1 METSRRITAIQST
14 LISLSESEVKDN
26 EERILLKLQ
35 SGLKHADQ
43 YYYWMGRHTPF
54 KELIIDYTRRI
65 DIPLSSVRFLFD
77 GSPINPLFSA
87 NRLELEDGD
96 SIYVIRRDVS
106 ASTETTLISLPRAK
120 GEMPITLKVGLF
132 GTDHHLLY
140 LIGRSTPLEYLFL
153 DYADRTSLFYEKI
166 RFYIQKRWLLIDPKK
181 TADDYKME
189 DGGIICWMPLPK
201 NKFS

>member
-1 METSRRITAIQST
+1 METSRRITATQST

-26 EERILLKLQ
+26 EERFLLKLQ
-35 SGLKHADQ
+35 SGLKHPDQ
-43 YYYWMGRHTPF
+43 YYYWMGRNTPF

-65 DIPLSSVRFLFD
+65 DVPLSSVRFLFD
-77 GSPINPLFSA
+77 DSPINPLFSA

-96 SIYVIRRDVS
+96 SIDVIRRDVS

-181 TADDYKME
+181 TSDDYKME
-189 DGGIICWMPLPK
+189 DGVLM
-201 NKFS
+201 F

>member
-1 METSRRITAIQST
+1 METSRRITATQST

-26 EERILLKLQ
+26 EERFLLKLQ
-35 SGLKHADQ
+35 SGLKHPDQ
-43 YYYWMGRHTPF
+43 YYYWMGRNTPF

-65 DIPLSSVRFLFD
+65 DVPLSSVRFLFD
-77 GSPINPLFSA
+77 DSPINPLFSA

-96 SIYVIRRDVS
+96 SIDVIRRDVS

-181 TADDYKME
+181 TSDDYKME
-189 DGGIICWMPLPK
+189 DGV
-201 NKFS
+201 S

>member
-1 METSRRITAIQST
+1 MERSRRITATQST

-43 YYYWMGRHTPF
+43 YYYWMGRNTPF

-65 DIPLSSVRFLFD
+65 DVPLSSVRFLFD

-96 SIYVIRRDVS
+96 SIDVIRRDVS

-120 GEMPITLKVGLF
+120 GEMQITLK
-132 GTDHHLLY
+132 
-140 LIGRSTPLEYLFL
+140 
-153 DYADRTSLFYEKI
+153 
-166 RFYIQKRWLLIDPKK
+166 LLIDPKK
-181 TADDYKME
+181 TADDHKME
-189 DGGIICWMPLPK
+189 DG
-201 NKFS
+201 

>member
-1 METSRRITAIQST
+1 METSRRITATQST

-26 EERILLKLQ
+26 EERFLLKLQ
-35 SGLKHADQ
+35 SGLKHPDQ
-43 YYYWMGRHTPF
+43 YYYWMGRNTPF

-65 DIPLSSVRFLFD
+65 DVPLSSVRFLFD
-77 GSPINPLFSA
+77 DSPINPLFSA

-96 SIYVIRRDVS
+96 SIDVIRRDVS

-181 TADDYKME
+181 TSDDYKME
-189 DGGIICWMPLPK
+189 DGGIICWKPLPK
-201 NKFS
+201 NNFS

>member
-1 METSRRITAIQST
+1 METSRRITATQST

-43 YYYWMGRHTPF
+43 YYYWMGRNTPF
-54 KELIIDYTRRI
+54 KELIIDYSRRI
-65 DIPLSSVRFLFD
+65 DVPLSSERFLFD

-96 SIYVIRRDVS
+96 SIDVIRRDVS

-120 GEMPITLKVGLF
+120 GEMQITLKVGLF
-132 GTDHHLLY
+132 GTDYHLLY
-140 LIGRSTPLEYLFL
+140 LIGRRTPLQY
-153 DYADRTSLFYEKI
+153 
-166 RFYIQKRWLLIDPKK
+166 PKK
-181 TADDYKME
+181 IGFLYSKSIAYR
-189 DGGIICWMPLPK
+189 
-201 NKFS
+201 S